1 VCTGLFGEPGGQRL
15 SPAPTVDAQSAV
27 AMWQPRRP
35 GQWSTGR
42 TELSGTP
49 PDCPVCQLTE
59 GTQWLSTI
67 GSAVYG
73 SESRTVQCPVCT
85 GLFGEL
91 ADRRQPGPSKR
102 RSNDSFSAW
111 GYKRTPRRIE
121 LLPKNTK
128 STLIF

>member
-1 VCTGLFGEPGGQRL
+1 VPDCTMAEPATLGKLARRPGYNSSDCPVCTGLFGESGGQRL

-35 GQWSTGR
+35 GQWSTGH

-67 GSAVYG
+67 VSAVYG
-73 SESRTVQCPVCT
+73 SESRTV
-85 GLFGEL
+85 
-91 ADRRQPGPSKR
+91 
-102 RSNDSFSAW
+102 
-111 GYKRTPRRIE
+111 
-121 LLPKNTK
+121 
-128 STLIF
+128 